1 MCYKTKNMKDK
12 ETIDKFLEEK
22 NIKEHE
28 LVFWKHKVSNGFKL
42 KQFMKDFLNFYREQN
57 GEYI

>member
-1 MCYKTKNMKDK
+1 MKDK

-42 KQFMKDFLNFYREQN
+42 KQFMEDFLNFYREQN
-57 GEYI
+57 GEQI